1 MNPSDERDVRIQKI
15 GKIRDTGKNPFL
27 DRCERTHNITEAR
40 KLNVGDNN
48 INLAGRLVLKRS
60 FGKLIFATIQD
71 FYDRIQISLN
81 KKNIDEESFKFFE
94 KMIDVGD
101 FVSVFGE
108 IYRTEK
114 GELTLKVDK
123 YELLSKSIRP
133 LPEKFHGITDL
144 ESRSRQRYLDLIMN
158 SETRD
163 RFLKRTKL
171 INVIRNFLNA
181 NDFVEVETPMLQVKP
196 SGALAKPFK
205 THHNALDIDMYLRIA
220 PETYLK
226 RLIAG
231 GFDRVYDMGRCFRNE
246 GMDPSH
252 LQEFTMVEYYA
263 AYWNYIDNMNF
274 TEKLIKQILLEVHGG
289 LQLEYMGTK
298 IDFEGKWP
306 RTSFRDLILRHADID
321 IDQYPAKED
330 LVKIIKEK
338 KIVLE
343 GVDFNKIGR
352 GNLID
357 QLYKKVARPKMINPQ
372 FLIHHPIDLSPLA
385 RRNDNDPLITDRFQ
399 LVVNGWEVVNAYS
412 ELIDPIDQRERLLKQ
427 AVEREKGDEEAMIM
441 EEDFITCME
450 YGMPPI
456 SGFGMGIDRFVALLT
471 NQDNL
476 REVVLFPL
484 MRPID
489 SDAEANNEEEFLD
502 NATIKNEIDN
512 SKGNDTKKNN
522 ETAKLLPIDIRDL
535 GIGYDKL
542 DKLFTEKLQKESLIA
557 HSISSGAVMKGIAKK
572 FGLNEQNYYYT
583 GLLHDID
590 LDEIGPV
597 MDKHGLVGG
606 EWLSKLG
613 VNELVIHAIKAHN
626 EEGNGTIRTNFL
638 DFALTAAES
647 LTGLIAAT
655 AKVYPDKKV
664 ASVKTKSVVKR
675 MKEKLFAANVSREN
689 ILLCENI
696 GLTLDEFVEIGID
709 SMKEV
714 ADQIGL

>member
-1 MNPSDERDVRIQKI
+1 MNPSDERDVRIQKVE
-15 GKIRDTGKNPFL
+15 KIREAGRNPYL
-27 DRCERTHNITEAR
+27 DRCERTCNIAEAR
-40 KLNVGDNN
+40 KLNVGANN

-81 KKNIDEESFKFFE
+81 KKNLDEENFKFFE

-101 FVSVFGE
+101 FISVYGE

-114 GELTLKVDK
+114 GELTLRVDK

-158 SETRD
+158 PETRS

-171 INVIRNFLNA
+171 INVIRKFLND

-246 GMDPSH
+246 GIDPSH

-289 LQLEYMGTK
+289 LQLDYMGTK
-298 IDFEGKWP
+298 IDFDGEWP

-321 IDQYPAKED
+321 IDQYPEKDD

-338 KIVLE
+338 KIILE
-343 GVDFNKIGR
+343 GVDFNRIGR

-385 RRNDNDPLITDRFQ
+385 RRNDNEPLIADRFQ

-427 AVEREKGDEEAMIM
+427 AAEREKGDEEAMIM
-441 EEDFITCME
+441 EEDFIICME

-471 NQDNL
+471 NQENL

-489 SDAEANNEEEFLD
+489 SECETDKKDEPLD
-502 NATIKNEIDN
+502 NAASKNDN
-512 SKGNDTKKNN
+512 CNFPKVDSKKSGDSTK
-522 ETAKLLPIDIRDL
+522 LPPIDIDDL
-535 GIGYDKL
+535 GVEYDKL
-542 DKLFTEKLQKESLIA
+542 DKLFAEKIKKESLIS

-597 MDKHGLVGG
+597 MDKHGLIGG
-606 EWLSKLG
+606 DWLSKLG
-613 VNELVIHAIKAHN
+613 VNELVVQAIKSHN
-626 EEGNGTIRTNFL
+626 EEGNGTVRTNFI

-664 ASVKTKSVVKR
+664 AGVKPKSVVKR

-689 ILLCENI
+689 ILLCEKI
-696 GLTLDEFVEIGID
+696 GLTLEEFVEIGVD